1 MSDNDEDWVGAAM
14 SDESMAAE
22 LLVRLRRAK
31 PPPPPPPPPS
41 ALPFKWSVRQ
51 PRSRP
56 MMLNKKLIPRA
67 SPSTPLSWSGATS
80 VSGVAAAAAAD
91 GSEESSQ
98 LPLNRPDATRSKVCF
113 FSLRRSSIC
122 RSTPAWFVSG
132 KNGTTNKRWGRKK
145 KTLDE
150 LKEEEILLLGERR
163 HLKKEIA
170 ELCVNVEKE
179 RARNESLKR
188 LKLDLASH
196 SAVKGVATVASEEAI
211 ANQIQQ
217 IAAAFCDPIPSI
229 LPPDVK
235 IDNHDAEQQPA
246 MLNGSSKLQ
255 QEVMNWENNFVVPD
269 LNLSLEDANSEA
281 LLGVN

>member
-98 LPLNRPDATRSKVCF
+98 LPLNRPDATRSKV
-113 FSLRRSSIC
+113 
-122 RSTPAWFVSG
+122 SG

-170 ELCVNVEKE
+170 ELCVNLEKE

-188 LKLDLASH
+188 LKTGSHIAYHFSLTELDLASH

-211 ANQIQQ
+211 PNQIQQ

-255 QEVMNWENNFVVPD
+255 QEAMNWENNFVVPD